1 MIVALHWINFQF
13 GVNMKF
19 YVIEDQSLWPVDC
32 FVSLKDAK
40 KSLIDEWGNDYSIT
54 MIECAVNADTV
65 ARLLGNM
72 GGYATQIKRDFV

>member
-1 MIVALHWINFQF
+1 MIVVLHWINFQF

-19 YVIEDQSLWPVDC
+19 YVIEDQSLSPVDC
-32 FVSLKDAK
+32 FVSLKEAK
-40 KSLIDEWGNDYSIT
+40 KALNQWGNNYSIT

-72 GGYATQIKRDFV
+72 GGYAVQIKRDFV

>member
-1 MIVALHWINFQF
+1 
-13 GVNMKF
+13 MKF
-19 YVIEDQSLWPVDC
+19 YVIEDQSLSPVDC

-40 KSLIDEWGNDYSIT
+40 KSLINEWGNDYSIT

-72 GGYATQIKRDFV
+72 GGYAIRIKRDFV